1 MRRSTS
7 TAVHERRLR
16 IRRPVRQPVTAV
28 LLVLSIAACV
38 GWMAGC
44 DSDRRSSTESATS
57 STEKV
62 EVGSGDIEGAVGDR
76 IKVGAAIMTVR
87 ALQATF
93 QPAVP
98 EQRLSEQTPPAPG
111 SGESFYQ
118 AYVTVEN
125 TDVSPLR
132 MDAEDFICATGDS
145 VVAIE
150 PTRSGPLPRSL
161 LKNTSLDLMLT
172 FKAEA
177 GYQPILIYRPAWYD
191 GVITVSPAS
200 PDPVGGTGSTY

>member
-1 MRRSTS
+1 MY
-7 TAVHERRLR
+7 EQRLGN
-16 IRRPVRQPVTAV
+16 RQPAWRSAAVAV
-28 LLVLSIAACV
+28 LLLVLAPCA

-44 DSDRRSSTESATS
+44 DLEDGTPAEGGSTS

-62 EVGSGDIEGAVGDR
+62 EVESGDIEGTVGDK
-76 IKVGAAIMTVR
+76 IKVGDAIVTVR

-125 TDVSPLR
+125 TEVAPIR
-132 MDAEDFICATGDS
+132 ADARDFSCAVGDS
-145 VVAIE
+145 MVAIE
-150 PTRSGPLPRSL
+150 PTRSGPLARSL
-161 LKNTSLDLMLT
+161 LKNTSLDLLLT
-172 FKAEA
+172 FKAQA
-177 GYQPILIYRPAWYD
+177 GYQPILVYRPSWYS

-200 PDPVGGTGSTY
+200 MEPVEESSTTS